1 MSFTVV
7 IQNNAS
13 EKNRVDKDLTTI
25 VALSGTLK
33 DQSSI
38 INPAI
43 LITGDMATF
52 KNANYMTISSF
63 GRSYFI
69 DEIVSVRDDLI
80 RISGHVDVLTSFKSQ
95 IRANN
100 AIIKRQK
107 NKWNLYLNDGS
118 FKTYQNPIVITKP
131 FPSGFSG
138 SSYVL
143 AVAGG

>member
-1 MSFTVV
+1 MAFTVV

-13 EKNRVDKDLTTI
+13 EKNRIDKDLTTI
-25 VALSGTLK
+25 VTLSGTLK

-38 INPAI
+38 INPVI

-80 RISGHVDVLTSFKSQ
+80 RISGHVDVLTSFASD
-95 IRANN
+95 IRRCSG
-100 AIIKRQK
+100 IIKRQK
-107 NKWNLYLNDGS
+107 KKYNLYLNDGS
-118 FKTYQNPIVITKP
+118 LKVYQNPNVTTKM
-131 FPSGFSG
+131 FPSGFTTQNF
-138 SSYVL
+138 VL